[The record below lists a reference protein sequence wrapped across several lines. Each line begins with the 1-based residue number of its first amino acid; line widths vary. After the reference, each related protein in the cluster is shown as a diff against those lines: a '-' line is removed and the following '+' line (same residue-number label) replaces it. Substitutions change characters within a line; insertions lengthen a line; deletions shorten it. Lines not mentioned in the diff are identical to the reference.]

1 MMITKK
7 DILGKV
13 CWTLNEV
20 KELED
25 NTDNLVESMNN
36 LSKNLDNELT
46 NVKAKQNKLENK
58 LDKILSLLSDNGVE
72 NTKEDDKDKGPHFKF
87 PHVFLPN
94 KPSVPEY
101 EMDKNELDN
110 DLLTQGKYK
119 QKTNFTIKST
129 EIDLTKVDWDKS
141 YILLSFK
148 GMTDYC
154 LTLKQNNRSFSKFS
168 DHQES
173 LEITQLSKLV
183 LYIDNKYLE
192 IDLNLYSYDD
202 MFDELISTTDS
213 GNTWKYTKFVINLD

>member
-1 MMITKK
+1 MIKSK
-7 DILGKV
+7 DILNEVEFIRGKV
-13 CWTLNEV
+13 TYM
-20 KELED
+20 ED
-25 NTDNLVESMNN
+25 TMNN
-36 LSKNLDNELT
+36 MASNIDDELV
-46 NVKAKQNKLENK
+46 NIEYKQRKLENK
-58 LDKILSLLSDNGVE
+58 LDKILSLLSKDNNIE
-72 NTKEDDKDKGPHFKF
+72 KSKDSEPHFKF
-87 PHVFLPN
+87 PHTFLPN

-101 EMDKNELDN
+101 EMSKDELDN
-110 DLLTQGKYK
+110 DLLTQGRYK

-168 DHQES
+168 DNQEA

-183 LYIDNKYLE
+183 LYVDNKYLE
-192 IDLNLYSYDD
+192 IDLDLYSYDD
-202 MFDELISTTDS
+202 KFNELISTTDL

>member
-1 MMITKK
+1 MIKSK
-7 DILGKV
+7 DILNVVEFIRGKV
-13 CWTLNEV
+13 TYM
-20 KELED
+20 ED
-25 NTDNLVESMNN
+25 TMNN
-36 LSKNLDNELT
+36 MASNIDDELV
-46 NVKAKQNKLENK
+46 NIEYKQRKLENK
-58 LDKILSLLSDNGVE
+58 LDKILSLLSKDNNIE
-72 NTKEDDKDKGPHFKF
+72 KSKDSEPHFKF
-87 PHVFLPN
+87 PHTFLPN

-101 EMDKNELDN
+101 EMSKDELDN
-110 DLLTQGKYK
+110 DLLTQGRYK

-168 DHQES
+168 DNQEA

-183 LYIDNKYLE
+183 LYVDNKYLE

-202 MFDELISTTDS
+202 KFNELISTTDL

>member
-1 MMITKK
+1 MIKSK
-7 DILGKV
+7 DILNEVELIRGKV
-13 CWTLNEV
+13 THM
-20 KELED
+20 ED
-25 NTDNLVESMNN
+25 TMNN
-36 LSKNLDNELT
+36 MARNVDDELV
-46 NVKAKQNKLENK
+46 NIKYNQRKLENK
-58 LDKILSLLSDNGVE
+58 LDKILSLLSKDNNIE
-72 NTKEDDKDKGPHFKF
+72 KSKEDSEPHFKF

-101 EMDKNELDN
+101 EMSKDEIDN
-110 DLLTQGKYK
+110 DLLTQGRYK

-148 GMTDYC
+148 GMTNYC

-168 DHQES
+168 DNQEA

-202 MFDELISTTDS
+202 MFDKLISTTDS